1 MALTIAVVMTRILT
15 PVPQEIK
22 MKAST
27 KYIILKIVIVLIA
40 SIIMLF
46 ASMFNM
52 LSKEQIAT
60 LLNENPLDFY
70 FSKFKVSFFIGLL
83 FLLISLIINWLL
95 RKKIELKKIKRN
107 LTLIELAYYVL
118 FSILTVMI
126 FIKSI
131 N

>member
-1 MALTIAVVMTRILT
+1 MALAIAVVMTRIRTLDQ
-15 PVPQEIK
+15 QEIK
-22 MKAST
+22 MKANT
-27 KYIILKIVIVLIA
+27 KYIILKIVIVLVA

-70 FSKFKVSFFIGLL
+70 FSKFKISFFIGLF

-95 RKKIELKKIKRN
+95 RKKTALKKIKRN
-107 LTLIELAYYVL
+107 LTLIEFAYYVL
-118 FSILTVMI
+118 FAILTVMI